1 MHYCVNL
8 SGHLSSQHV
17 LSLSFQAHLANNHV
31 FLCQTETN
39 FSMGWRQFWLRT
51 WPFWI
56 TLGDFCWLLIF
67 QPILAFLRAFV
78 KFGKPLQ
85 WISHP
90 SLIIIFPKFLIN
102 SQFTW
107 EQYQL
112 TPYKNLFQDK
122 FVSVMK
128 NCVNVSGLFCI
139 MFWRYLFKHIC
150 PKFMSSCTKRK
161 RTSWWACANFD
172 LLLTMDRSAFSLIV
186 NAHQGL
192 YISFDLGKIKL
203 FESIFWELIV
213 LSISMWYSWEL
224 MTYHCFSQYSTI
236 NW

>member
-128 NCVNVSGLFCI
+128 NCVNVSGLPFLHHVLALSFQAHLSKI
-139 MFWRYLFKHIC
+139 HVFLYQTETNFLMGLRQFWPLTYNGSVSLLFD
-150 PKFMSSCTKRK
+150 SK
-161 RTSWWACANFD
+161 RTPG
-172 LLLTMDRSAFSLIV
+172 SL
-186 NAHQGL
+186 H
-192 YISFDLGKIKL
+192 
-203 FESIFWELIV
+203 
-213 LSISMWYSWEL
+213 
-224 MTYHCFSQYSTI
+224 
-236 NW
+236 